1 MEKVKKHKEKRAY
14 SVFSNIPYA
23 IMSLWQEQKS
33 IILLVILGTAMRI
46 AVPFTGILTPRI
58 VIDEITSG
66 STPARFLTVMGT
78 LAVVLMVIHFIR
90 GWTNRVI
97 DRDVFTISDNIFT
110 RNQAEKILTMDAENM
125 AKGQFVRCASR
136 TTMHYDEKSSNFFV
150 RILSNIAVNIG
161 GLILFG
167 GMIVFIH
174 PLILLLLIVGAVV
187 NGLMLNWLRTYDRK
201 RWDVFG
207 LWKTNMLLG
216 YISRIY
222 GEKRNA
228 KDVRLYDMIPW
239 FDKRFDYNLNEM
251 NRSNAKLSFR
261 QMISELTD
269 GLIVLLRDGIAY
281 AFLVYLLLEN
291 HIGLG
296 EFVMTFAAIGGLA
309 GWINGIVS
317 EANTLLTSSLEL
329 SIRREMLNFADVSN
343 PKPSIPI
350 PQMNEAP
357 EIVLENVSYTYPKF
371 VMGAEGR
378 ITIYDRPPTIEN
390 INVTIKP
397 GERIAI
403 VGVNG
408 AGKTTLIKIICGLIK
423 PTTGRAMLAGRDICE
438 YDRDEYFK
446 LITAVFQDIYLLAE
460 SITENVS
467 HSTHHKMDETDKKR
481 AATCL
486 EQAGLAD
493 KINSLPKGVD
503 TLLVREVHENAIELS
518 GGEKQKLALARALY
532 KNSPVIILDEPTA
545 SLDAIAEDEIY
556 QQYAAMT
563 KGKTSIYISH
573 RLASTRFCDRIL
585 FMNDKTITEE
595 GSHDELMNLDG
606 KYAEMYS
613 IQASYYTNKGGVLN
627 E

>member
-1 MEKVKKHKEKRAY
+1 MGNAKKYREKRAY

-23 IMSLWQEQKS
+23 ITSLWQEQKS
-33 IILLVILGTAMRI
+33 LILLVILGTAMRI
-46 AVPFTGILTPRI
+46 AVPFASILTPRI
-58 VIDEITSG
+58 VIDEITNG
-66 STPARFLTVMGT
+66 STPTRFLTVMGI
-78 LAVVLMVIHFIR
+78 LAAVLMIIHFIR
-90 GWTNRVI
+90 GWTNRII

-110 RNQAEKILTMDAENM
+110 RKQAEKILTMDAENM
-125 AKGQFVRCASR
+125 AKGQFIRCASR

-174 PLILLLLIVGAVV
+174 PVILLLLIAGAIV
-187 NGLMLNWLRTYDRK
+187 NGLTLNWLRNYDRK

-239 FDKRFDYNLNEM
+239 FNKRFDYNLNEM

-269 GLIVLLRDGIAY
+269 GFIVLLRDGIAY

-291 HIGLG
+291 RIGLG

-317 EANTLLTSSLEL
+317 ETNTLLTSSLEL
-329 SIRREMLNFADVSN
+329 SIRREMLNFPDISN
-343 PKPSIPI
+343 TAPGIPI
-350 PQMNEAP
+350 PPMDKAP

-378 ITIYDRPPTIEN
+378 LTIYDRPPTIEN
-390 INVTIKP
+390 INVTIRP
-397 GERIAI
+397 GERVAI
-403 VGVNG
+403 VGING

-423 PTTGRAMLAGRDICE
+423 PTTGKVLLAGRDICE
-438 YDRDEYFK
+438 YNRDEYFK
-446 LITAVFQDIYLLAE
+446 IITAVFQDIYLLAE
-460 SITENVS
+460 SITVNVS
-467 HSTHHKMDETDKKR
+467 HHTTDKTDTKR
-481 AATCL
+481 ATTCL
-486 EQAGLAD
+486 KRAGLND
-493 KINSLPKGVD
+493 KINALPSGAD

-532 KNSPVIILDEPTA
+532 KDSPVIILDEPTA

-556 QQYAAMT
+556 QQYASMT

-585 FMNDKTITEE
+585 LMDNKTITEE
-595 GSHDELMNLDG
+595 GSHDELMKLGG
-606 KYAEMYS
+606 KYAEMFS
-613 IQASYYTNKGGVLN
+613 IQASYYTEKEGAK
-627 E
+627 